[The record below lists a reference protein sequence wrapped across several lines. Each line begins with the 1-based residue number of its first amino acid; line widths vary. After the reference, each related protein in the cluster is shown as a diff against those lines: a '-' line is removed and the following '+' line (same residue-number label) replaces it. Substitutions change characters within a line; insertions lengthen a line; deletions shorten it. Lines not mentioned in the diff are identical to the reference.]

1 MLLGLLLFTTAE
13 AAGAA
18 ARLSSLC
25 LEGSDYAKALCA
37 YDKEEYAEAEGEFMR
52 LAEREEASPEVIRSM
67 YFLARTK
74 MQLHKFDEAHALL
87 IRIYSI
93 DPGFYKEWACD
104 FLLGECR
111 KALGRD

>member
-1 MLLGLLLFTTAE
+1 MFLGLLLFL
-13 AAGAA
+13 GADAVRA
-18 ARLSSLC
+18 ARVSSLC
-25 LEGSDYAKALCA
+25 LEGSDYAKALCI
-37 YDKEEYAEAEGEFMR
+37 YEKEEYAEAEGIFMR

-74 MQLHKFDEAHALL
+74 MQLHKFDEAHAIL

-111 KALGRD
+111 RALGRD